1 MLVGH
6 VNIFIRN
13 FLPIHSSFELQV
25 GPYSS
30 HGHSSSSNMYTPI
43 QPLSGINGAKSTCGS
58 NGQHS
63 VASLQMVW
71 DNDQQMIREMIKRR
85 SVLETTRRRQDDLS
99 SIDRSSSDSVIEKDL
114 KLVCQESAMV
124 VKIFLDSFSGLF
136 QDSADDISI
145 TWQRWN
151 TKKYSTTS
159 GLERSNMQIWINK
172 YAMST
177 FSDHSND
184 DEGCEN
190 TDTI

>member
-1 MLVGH
+1 M
-6 VNIFIRN
+6 
-13 FLPIHSSFELQV
+13 
-25 GPYSS
+25 
-30 HGHSSSSNMYTPI
+30 
-43 QPLSGINGAKSTCGS
+43 
-58 NGQHS
+58 
-63 VASLQMVW
+63 W
-71 DNDQQMIREMIKRR
+71 
-85 SVLETTRRRQDDLS
+85 RQDDLS
-99 SIDRSSSDSVIEKDL
+99 SIDRSSSSDSVIEKDL